1 MKNNRMLKFL
11 TLTFLISWTCW
22 WGEALL
28 VKTTGL
34 TQVDI
39 IPMIIFTI
47 GGFGPTIAACFC
59 LDEKFSLKA
68 LFRFVFRRERKTAG
82 YLFLFLFLEIAT
94 FVLSSMELNSAI
106 SISLI
111 PLIILQAIIIY
122 GGNEELGWR
131 GIMQP
136 IIQEKFSFPIA
147 TLIIGVVWAAW
158 HIPLWFI
165 EGNSHQGMSFL
176 LFSVLAILLSY
187 WLAAIYNSTKS
198 VFFCMIMH
206 GITNSLLSIFVIK
219 INWILIVGLLALTAL
234 SNWIGI
240 KKTRRS
246 QSF

>member
-1 MKNNRMLKFL
+1 
-11 TLTFLISWTCW
+11 
-22 WGEALL
+22 
-28 VKTTGL
+28 
-34 TQVDI
+34 
-39 IPMIIFTI
+39 
-47 GGFGPTIAACFC
+47 
-59 LDEKFSLKA
+59 
-68 LFRFVFRRERKTAG
+68 
-82 YLFLFLFLEIAT
+82 
-94 FVLSSMELNSAI
+94 MELNSAI

-122 GGNEELGWR
+122 GGGNEELGWR